1 MNNIAFGRIKRI
13 LRLSNILQTVGSV
26 ICVFAFI
33 LTLATSSGSSAY
45 HSPFP
50 LSTQVLTLGL
60 YLAIPIGA
68 IALAF
73 RGDPASSSLLLS
85 QTLSVIAIGLG
96 VIPIIAIFQGYLD
109 PTLPWLFAFGYLTN
123 IPAFICRSIP
133 QTYISQR
140 KKRGAPVGAYGN
152 LNGIRMEM
160 EISKRARFVFYSAFL
175 GIIVAFISARIL
187 LASPNLIIWYPFVI
201 IVFVSLIALIVY
213 LQGGKAGWQQVVLDT
228 YEKSTLWW
236 IWANG
241 SLASVLLRDPQAALE
256 DDSIKLSLV
265 KGGIPTRLRFHSRS
279 DRDRF
284 LVIVGLNGP
293 VNI

>member
-1 MNNIAFGRIKRI
+1 MPPLSTYVNNIAFGRIKRI
-13 LRLSNILQTVGSV
+13 LRLSNIFQTVGSV

-187 LASPNLIIWYPFVI
+187 LASPNLI
-201 IVFVSLIALIVY
+201 
-213 LQGGKAGWQQVVLDT
+213 KAGWQQVVLDT